1 MADGAD
7 AAALVNRAYTDA
19 IRALLKTIYANT
31 KKRHATALL
40 LTLAI
45 RRRTHRTEY
54 AQRVQT
60 AVSFLWTNSS
70 TAQCCAAAP
79 SRVEIECAS

>member
-19 IRALLKTIYANT
+19 IRTLLKTIYTNT

-40 LTLAI
+40 LTWAI
-45 RRRTHRTEY
+45 RRRTHRTE
-54 AQRVQT
+54 
-60 AVSFLWTNSS
+60 
-70 TAQCCAAAP
+70 
-79 SRVEIECAS
+79 

>member
-19 IRALLKTIYANT
+19 IRTLLKTIYTNT

-45 RRRTHRTEY
+45 RRRTHRTE
-54 AQRVQT
+54 
-60 AVSFLWTNSS
+60 
-70 TAQCCAAAP
+70 
-79 SRVEIECAS
+79 